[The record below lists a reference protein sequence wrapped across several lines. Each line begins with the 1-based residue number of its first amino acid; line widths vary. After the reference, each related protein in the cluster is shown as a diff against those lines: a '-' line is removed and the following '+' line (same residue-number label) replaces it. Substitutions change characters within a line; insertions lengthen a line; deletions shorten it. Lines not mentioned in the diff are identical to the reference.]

1 MATVRKLRQRR
12 RVARRAAKGPL
23 CLTRR
28 VAACAGLV
36 LLLAVTI
43 VVLRFALGPIP
54 IAGADRT
61 IAAEL
66 ATRLGPGWSVKVAD
80 TAIEYTR
87 HGPTLRLDNVDL
99 RNPRGL
105 SVLRAQTA
113 SIAISPWGLMRGRMS
128 PRSVEFSGLDLRLF
142 VARDGGL
149 TMSAGEADPPEI
161 EAKALAPSTVP
172 TAEAPADSGG
182 EPGKPSLPLAVAA
195 VSFIDLVSGS
205 ETFAG
210 ALERVRLSGARLT
223 LIDEAK
229 RQRIRFDDVS
239 FHVERP
245 RSGELHFGF
254 GLKGRH
260 GPWQVSGTVLGGTT
274 GTDRK
279 VSMSVD
285 DVPVSDILALGGF
298 RTPLVTTDMPLSG
311 TLDLAIAP
319 DDSLRAL
326 NASLRGGHGILTMD
340 DPDQPPVA
348 VDDLAVRSSWDAAA
362 GELVISSAELHAGDT
377 HLALAGRVSPAEGG
391 HFWRMALTGRDAQ
404 IASLDADG
412 APVTIDDLSLTLS
425 GAAGGGVILEKAQI
439 AGADYGM
446 ALSGSFGTAS
456 DDGGLN
462 IHLAVEPSAV
472 RRVLRFWPA
481 FVASDV
487 RKYLI
492 ENMSA
497 GRVDHLTLSTRLSS
511 ETLEAARHKKPI
523 PDGAVSLDF
532 GVSDGTLRPAP
543 GLPPLTQISATG
555 RVTGRTAV
563 IHASQATVALQ
574 DRALTLTEGVF
585 TAADLAPPVKAQIDF
600 HLNGPADALVALLQ
614 SDVIRET
621 VPIDFD
627 PTKVRGQADLDITLA
642 LPLVNTLSPADVQAT
657 ASGNLTNL
665 TIDNIRGKDRLEGAN
680 LALAVD
686 QTTLSLK
693 GNGQIAGVPAS
704 IDVNQILRSNAGEA
718 TIAFVLDEAARL
730 RKGIDLGSKLKG
742 PVGVTIK
749 TGLAGDAPT
758 AVDVDLTRANIDN
771 LLPGWRKSAG
781 RSARLAFTL
790 LDNDGYE
797 LRDLALD
804 GAVVAKGDVK
814 LMADGA
820 LREASFSQFKLS
832 PGDDLKLD
840 ISRNRS
846 AYRVAVRGNLL
857 DARPFLQFISGDS
870 GSGPSFDFDLD
881 LAVNILAGYNDEAIA
896 NAGLKLA
903 RRGKAIRGFSLSGKL
918 GSAPVSALLGG
929 SGSQQQI
936 VAETVNAGSA
946 LRFLDLYRRMVGG
959 HLQLTLSASSNDNQ
973 DGVLTIRDF
982 SLRNEQG
989 LQRIIAQSP
998 NKGNAPALDA
1008 SDVRFTKLKVDFTRL
1023 PGRINVREGV
1033 VWGPTVGVSL
1043 EGHLDTTDD
1052 RLDLSGTYVP
1062 AYALN
1067 NIFSQLPIV
1076 GLILGGGQYEGLF
1089 AVNFRVTGPAAAP
1102 VMSINPLSAIAPGIF
1117 RKFFDL
1123 GRADSGQ
1130 TNAIPLRPER

>member
-1 MATVRKLRQRR
+1 LV
-12 RVARRAAKGPL
+12 VA
-23 CLTRR
+23 
-28 VAACAGLV
+28 
-36 LLLAVTI
+36 I
-43 VVLRFALGPIP
+43 VVLRVALGPIP

-87 HGPTLRLDNVDL
+87 HGPTLRLDSVDL

-113 SIAISPWGLMRGRMS
+113 SIAVSPWGLLRGRIS

-149 TMSAGEADPPEI
+149 SMSAGGADPPEVA
-161 EAKALAPSTVP
+161 AKALAPSSVP
-172 TAEAPADSGG
+172 TVDAPA
-182 EPGKPSLPLAVAA
+182 EPGGTRRKQTLPLAVAA
-195 VSFIDLVSGS
+195 VSFVDLVSGS

-223 LIDEAK
+223 LIDETN

-245 RSGELHFGF
+245 RTGELHFGF

-285 DVPVSDILALGGF
+285 DVPVSDFLALGGF

-311 TLDLAIAP
+311 KLDLAIAP
-319 DDSLRAL
+319 DDSLSAL
-326 NASLRGGHGILTMD
+326 DATLRGGRGVLTMD

-348 VDDLAVRSSWDAAA
+348 VDDIAVHSSWDAAA
-362 GELVISSAELHAGDT
+362 GELVISSAEFHAGDT
-377 HLALAGRVSPAEGG
+377 HLALAGRVSPAQDG
-391 HFWRMALTGRDAQ
+391 HFWRMALNGRGAQ
-404 IASLDADG
+404 IESLDAGG
-412 APVTIDDLSLTLS
+412 APVAIDDLSLTLS
-425 GAAGGGVILEKAQI
+425 GAAGGGVIVEKAQI
-439 AGADYGM
+439 AGANYGM
-446 ALSGSFGTAS
+446 TLSGSFGTAS
-456 DDGGLN
+456 DDGGLAIN
-462 IHLAVEPSAV
+462 LAVEPSAV
-472 RRVLRFWPA
+472 RKVLRFWPA

-492 ENMSA
+492 ENMPA
-497 GRVDHLTLSTRLSS
+497 GTVDHLTLSTRLSS
-511 ETLEAARHKKPI
+511 ESLDAARHKKPI
-523 PDGAVSLDF
+523 PDDAVSLDF
-532 GVSDGTLRPAP
+532 GVSDGTLRPAS
-543 GLPPLTQISATG
+543 GLPPLTQVSASG

-574 DRALTLTEGVF
+574 DRALTLTNGVF
-585 TAADLAPPVKAQIDF
+585 TAADLAPPVKAEINF

-614 SDVIRET
+614 SDVIRQT

-627 PTKVRGQADLDITLA
+627 PAKVRGQADLDIALT
-642 LPLVNTLSPADVQAT
+642 LPLVNTLTPADVQAN
-657 ASGNLTNL
+657 ASGNLTDL

-680 LALAVD
+680 LALALD

-704 IDVNQILRSNAGEA
+704 IDVRQVLRSKAGDA
-718 TIAFVLDEAARL
+718 TIAFVLDEAARI

-758 AVDVDLTRANIDN
+758 AVDVDLTRATINN

-814 LMADGA
+814 LAADGA

-857 DARPFLQFISGDS
+857 DARPFLQFISGDTDS
-870 GSGPSFDFDLD
+870 GSPTFDLDLD

-896 NAGLKLA
+896 NAALKLA
-903 RRGKAIRGFSLSGKL
+903 RRGKAIRDFSLNGKL
-918 GSAPVSALLGG
+918 GSAPVSAQLGG
-929 SGSQQQI
+929 TGSQQQI
-936 VAETVNAGSA
+936 LAETANAGSA
-946 LRFLDLYRRMVGG
+946 LRFLDLYKRMVGG
-959 HLQLTLSASSNDNQ
+959 RLQLTLSASANDNQ
-973 DGVLTIRDF
+973 DGVLTIWDF

-998 NKGNAPALDA
+998 NQGNAPALDA
-1008 SDVRFTKLKVDFTRL
+1008 SDIRFTKLKVDFTRL

-1043 EGHLDTTDD
+1043 EGHLDTTSD

-1089 AVNFRVTGPAAAP
+1089 AVNFRVTGPASAP

>member
-1 MATVRKLRQRR
+1 M
-12 RVARRAAKGPL
+12 
-23 CLTRR
+23 
-28 VAACAGLV
+28 
-36 LLLAVTI
+36 LLAVAI
-43 VVLRFALGPIP
+43 VALRFALGPIP

-113 SIAISPWGLMRGRMS
+113 SIAVSPWGLLRGQMS

-149 TMSAGEADPPEI
+149 TMSAGEADPPEV
-161 EAKALAPSTVP
+161 EAKALAPSSVP
-172 TAEAPADSGG
+172 TAEPPADSSDAAR
-182 EPGKPSLPLAVAA
+182 KQSLPLAVAA

-223 LIDEAK
+223 LIDETK

-285 DVPVSDILALGGF
+285 DVPVSDLLALGGF
-298 RTPLVTTDMPLSG
+298 RAPVVTTDMPLSG
-311 TLDLAIAP
+311 KLELAIAP

-326 NASLRGGHGILTMD
+326 DATLRGGRGILAMD
-340 DPDQPPVA
+340 DPDQPPIA
-348 VDDLAVRSSWDAAA
+348 VDDLALHSSWDAAA
-362 GELVISSAELHAGDT
+362 GELVISSAEFHAGDT
-377 HLALAGRVSPAEGG
+377 HLALAGRVSPAQDG
-391 HFWRMALTGRDAQ
+391 HSWRMALTGRDAQ
-404 IASLDADG
+404 IESLDGG
-412 APVTIDDLSLTLS
+412 APVAIDDLSLTLT
-425 GAAGGGVILEKAQI
+425 GAAGGGVIVEKAQI
-439 AGADYGM
+439 AGPEYAM

-456 DDGGLN
+456 DDGGLT
-462 IHLAVEPSAV
+462 IKLAVEPSAV

-492 ENMSA
+492 ENMPA
-497 GRVDHLTLSTRLSS
+497 GKVDHLTLATRLSS
-511 ETLEAARHKKPI
+511 EALDAARHKKPI
-523 PDGAVSLDF
+523 PDEAVSLDF
-532 GVSDGTLRPAP
+532 GISGGTLRPAP

-555 RVTGRTAV
+555 RVTGRTAL
-563 IHASQATVALQ
+563 IHASQASIALQ
-574 DRALTLTEGVF
+574 GRALTLTDGVF
-585 TAADLAPPVKAQIDF
+585 KAADLAPPVTAQIGF
-600 HLNGPADALVALLQ
+600 HLNGPADALVALLK

-627 PTKVRGQADLDITLA
+627 PAKVRGQADIDIALT

-665 TIDNIRGKDRLEGAN
+665 TIENIRGKDRLEGAN

-704 IDVNQILRSNAGEA
+704 IDVNQVLRSHAGEA

-758 AVDVDLTRANIDN
+758 AVDVDLTRASIDN

-797 LRDLALD
+797 LRDVALD
-804 GAVVAKGDVK
+804 GAVTAKGNVK
-814 LMADGA
+814 LTADGA

-840 ISRNRS
+840 VSRNRS
-846 AYRVAVRGNLL
+846 AYRVVVRGNLL
-857 DARPFLQFISGDS
+857 DARPFLQVISGDTDS
-870 GSGPSFDFDLD
+870 GSSFDFDLD

-896 NAGLKLA
+896 NAGLKLG
-903 RRGKAIRGFSLSGKL
+903 RRGKAIRDFSLSGKL
-918 GSAPVSALLGG
+918 GSASVSARLGG
-929 SGSQQQI
+929 SGAQQQI
-936 VAETVNAGSA
+936 FAETANAGSA
-946 LRFLDLYRRMVGG
+946 LRFLDLYKRMVGG
-959 HLQLTLSASSNDNQ
+959 HLQLSLSASANDNQ

-998 NKGNAPALDA
+998 NQGNAPALDA
-1008 SDVRFTKLKVDFTRL
+1008 SDIRFTKLKVDFTRL

-1043 EGHLDTTDD
+1043 EGHLDTTSD